1 MYETE
6 NDTPEFPGEG
16 GSEHRSGN
24 RRGYNHNR
32 RRPGNRNQAAA
43 GNFRDREKEKTDRP
57 DAPAADGQTRP
68 QGGKNQGRRNQ
79 NRRRPDTDR
88 KNGETAG
95 NSRPERTENAGN
107 GFVVPDV
114 SVTEESNETWG
125 RGRQGGR
132 NSGKNRGRQQR
143 PGKTPVAAAD
153 FGMGNT
159 ASAADISPAKD
170 FTSDIT
176 PDFLRSRDEKF
187 GFLGHE
193 DDAVLDAMPPDPTLD
208 AVFAD
213 APEVQLPPEDGTLIV
228 GIRFAHGGKS
238 YYFDPGEEHFRLG
251 DHAIVETARGI
262 EFGDISIANRRVP
275 DSEIVP
281 PLRKVL
287 RRATPADVTHND
299 DNHRREDEAF
309 TIAIGKIE
317 ARKLDMKLVGVQYT
331 FDNTK
336 LIFYFTSAG
345 RVDFRELVK
354 DLAAVFRTRIELRQI
369 GIRDEAKMIGGWGVC
384 GRKLCCSGFLP
395 NFAQV
400 SIRMAKEQ
408 GLSLNSSKISGSCG
422 RLMCCLRFEQ
432 DTYEREIALMPPPDS
447 VVDTPDGRG
456 VVTEIHPIGYT
467 LRVSLTDKADQG
479 QKTYRLDDVTVI
491 ERAAPKKIDDAESHG
506 KKRFRGNPESG
517 ENGSEDAGDNS
528 GEEDV
533 IPED

>member
-6 NDTPEFPGEG
+6 NDTPEFSGEG
-16 GSEHRSGN
+16 GSRGGDRRSGN

-32 RRPGNRNQAAA
+32 RRPGNRNNAATETPK
-43 GNFRDREKEKTDRP
+43 DKDKEKSGVTEI
-57 DAPAADGQTRP
+57 PAAEGQP
-68 QGGKNQGRRNQ
+68 HSGGKNRGGKNQ
-79 NRRRPDTDR
+79 NRRRQDNNAGS
-88 KNGETAG
+88 NGNG
-95 NSRPERTENAGN
+95 NGRNDRPEREKNEIASGSNANGSGN
-107 GFVVPDV
+107 GNNNGNNNG
-114 SVTEESNETWG
+114 SGG
-125 RGRQGGR
+125 RGRRDGR
-132 NSGKNRGRQQR
+132 NRGRQQTR
-143 PGKTPVAAAD
+143 TPREAVTPVEEITPVPSD
-153 FGMGNT
+153 
-159 ASAADISPAKD
+159 SV
-170 FTSDIT
+170 FTSDIV
-176 PDFLRSRDEKF
+176 PAFMRPSDGGF
-187 GFLGHE
+187 GFIGH
-193 DDAVLDAMPPDPTLD
+193 DDDSALDAMPPDPTLD

-213 APEVQLPPEDGTLIV
+213 AVEEAPASDEGTLIV

-238 YYFDPGEEHFRLG
+238 YYFDPGEEEFRIG
-251 DHAIVETARGI
+251 DHAIVETARGV
-262 EFGDISIANRRVP
+262 EFGDVSIANRCVP

-287 RRATPADVTHND
+287 RRATPADVTHNS

-400 SIRMAKEQ
+400 SIKMAKEQ
-408 GLSLNSSKISGSCG
+408 GLSLNSSKISGTCG

-447 VVDTPDGRG
+447 IVNTPDGRG

-491 ERAAPKKIDDAESHG
+491 ERAAPKKIEDEPHGRKRCRGGSSHDGGAEA
-506 KKRFRGNPESG
+506 NAE
-517 ENGSEDAGDNS
+517 ENS
-528 GEEDV
+528 GDEDV

>member
-6 NDTPEFPGEG
+6 NDTPEFSGENGSRG
-16 GSEHRSGN
+16 GDRRSGN

-32 RRPGNRNQAAA
+32 RRPGNRNNASSETP
-43 GNFRDREKEKTDRP
+43 RDKEKTEVT
-57 DAPAADGQTRP
+57 DAPAAEGQTRS
-68 QGGKNQGRRNQ
+68 QNGKKQGRRNQ
-79 NRRRPDTDR
+79 NRRRQDG
-88 KNGETAG
+88 NGRPEKSG
-95 NSRPERTENAGN
+95 NSDAAAAVTENNGNNGSNAGN
-107 GFVVPDV
+107 G
-114 SVTEESNETWG
+114 NGNGNGG

-132 NSGKNRGRQQR
+132 NSGRNRGRQQQ
-143 PGKTPVAAAD
+143 KPVKD
-153 FGMGNT
+153 PV
-159 ASAADISPAKD
+159 IPAEEIIAPLPSD
-170 FTSDIT
+170 NIFTSDIT
-176 PDFLRSRDEKF
+176 PAFMRSADDNF
-187 GFLGHE
+187 GVLGH
-193 DDAVLDAMPPDPTLD
+193 DDDSALDAMPPDPTLD

-213 APEVQLPPEDGTLIV
+213 VVEEEPASEEGTLIV

-238 YYFDPGEEHFRLG
+238 YYFDPGEENFRIG

-262 EFGDISIANRRVP
+262 EFGDVSIANRRVP
-275 DSEIVP
+275 DPEIVP

-287 RRATPADVTHND
+287 RRATPADVTHNS

-384 GRKLCCSGFLP
+384 GRKLCCAGFLP

-400 SIRMAKEQ
+400 SIKMAKEQ
-408 GLSLNSSKISGSCG
+408 GLSLNSSKISGTCG

-447 VVDTPDGRG
+447 IVNTPDGRG

-467 LRVSLTDKADQG
+467 LRVSLTDKAEQG

-491 ERAAPKKIDDAESHG
+491 ERAAPKKIDDAEPHG
-506 KKRFRGNPESG
+506 RKRCRGNCAHDNGADANAEASSG
-517 ENGSEDAGDNS
+517 D
-528 GEEDV
+528 EDV